1 MEEPKSIDQPKKK
14 ISEQWSKSEEA
25 SKLHSL
31 NGSPMPPTPLVEDI
45 APQPLYAD
53 MTCLHNR
60 ACHLVDPMEVALPK
74 AMFHYDEDAIAW
86 ISKEDVKE
94 FLRGAKLNISL
105 IQTFM
110 RYFNAHIIYT
120 FFKLFKFMVIIL
132 HVINYSMFMH
142 VEHYRST

>member
-1 MEEPKSIDQPKKK
+1 MEKPKRIDQPKKK
-14 ISEQWSKSEEA
+14 LSEQRSKSEQA
-25 SKLHSL
+25 SKLHSSK
-31 NGSPMPPTPLVEDI
+31 GSPMPPTPIVEDI
-45 APQPLYAD
+45 VLQSLSSD
-53 MTCLHNR
+53 MTFLHNR

-110 RYFNAHIIYT
+110 RYFNAHI
-120 FFKLFKFMVIIL
+120 FFKLFKFVVVIL
-132 HVINYSMFMH
+132 HLINYSMFMH
-142 VEHYRST
+142 AEHYRST

>member
-1 MEEPKSIDQPKKK
+1 MEKPKRIDQPKKK
-14 ISEQWSKSEEA
+14 LSEQRSKSEQA
-25 SKLHSL
+25 SKLHSSK
-31 NGSPMPPTPLVEDI
+31 GSPMPPTPLVEDI
-45 APQPLYAD
+45 VLQSLSAD
-53 MTCLHNR
+53 MTFLHNR

-120 FFKLFKFMVIIL
+120 FFKLFKLMVIIL
-132 HVINYSMFMH
+132 HLINYSMFMH
-142 VEHYRST
+142 AEHYRST